1 MGQYAGIKF
10 DNNTVT
16 ALQDYYHSVG
26 TLAGAN
32 QVFDVLNDTL
42 MFYTT
47 GICTYDQM
55 NAQVNPTFPI
65 LYPTLS
71 CDSISLSGGMHN
83 LILPSVSDSMSMHI
97 IAFGN
102 NLTSGNDLEISWS
115 KLTYNGLYFEP
126 KWETI
131 MTNLGVFIC
140 GFPAVVR
147 HGNGRDYWI
156 LFHWYAPIANT
167 FKTILFSDSAI
178 VQTFTQN
185 VGPNI
190 VNNEMK
196 FNHTGN
202 KLAVCGAPP
211 SYPCIL
217 FDFDRC
223 TGLLSNPD
231 TINVRGL
238 GGLEFS
244 PNDSLLYG
252 TYFDSVFQYDLTSN
266 NIPGTETLIY
276 ATKWFTNEQRGL
288 RSLELAEDGKIYLSS
303 YTGTTN
309 NPSDTAWG
317 YLDIIHRPDAP
328 GTQCDYEAFA
338 VYLDGNKCWGNLPYV
353 FEYDKGPLLNSPCDT
368 LSSTTGISSGFSN
381 TSLISLA
388 PNPAQT
394 QATLTWSGVQQGTF
408 VLRDMLG
415 RAVLSEQL
423 NVPSGTTRLDFAALP
438 KGIYLWQV
446 QSAGYSKNG
455 KLVVE

>member
-16 ALQDYYHSVG
+16 AVQNYYHVVN
-26 TLAGAN
+26 TLFGAN
-32 QVFDVLNDTL
+32 QVYDTLNDTL

-47 GICTYDQM
+47 GVCVFDQM
-55 NAQVNPTFPI
+55 NGQVNQTFPTI
-65 LYPTLS
+65 YPTLS
-71 CDSISLSGGMHN
+71 CDSVSLVSGMEHI
-83 LILPSVSDSMSMHI
+83 ILPSVSDSMSMHVV
-97 IAFGN
+97 AFYN
-102 NLTSGNDLEISWS
+102 TLPTGNDLEILWT
-115 KLTYNGLYFEP
+115 KLTYNGTYFEP
-126 KWETI
+126 KWETN
-131 MTNLGVFIC
+131 MTNLGNFSC
-140 GFPAVVR
+140 LYPAVVR

-156 LFHWYAPIANT
+156 LSHWHAPITNT
-167 FKTILFSDSAI
+167 FKTFLFSDSVI

-190 VNNEMK
+190 GNKQMK
-196 FNHTGN
+196 FNHSGN
-202 KLAVCGAPP
+202 KLAVCGAPTFSP
-211 SYPCIL
+211 SII

-238 GGLEFS
+238 NGLEFS

-252 TYFDSVFQYDLTSN
+252 TYLDSVFQYDLTNS
-266 NIPGTETLIY
+266 NIPGTETLVY
-276 ATKWFTNEQRGL
+276 ATKWFTTVQRAL

-317 YLDIIHRPDAP
+317 YLDIIHRPDAH

-381 TSLISLA
+381 TSKITLA

-394 QATLTWSGVQQGTF
+394 QATLTWAGIQEGTF

-415 RAVLSEQL
+415 RAVLSEVL
-423 NVPSGTTRLDFAALP
+423 NTPSGTTQLDLSTMP

-446 QSAGYSKNG
+446 QSATFTKNG